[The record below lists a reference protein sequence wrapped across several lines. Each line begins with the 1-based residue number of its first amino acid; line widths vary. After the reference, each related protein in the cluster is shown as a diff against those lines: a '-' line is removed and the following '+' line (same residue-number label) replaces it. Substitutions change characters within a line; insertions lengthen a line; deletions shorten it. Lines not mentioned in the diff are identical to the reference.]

1 MSFVFFFSSRRRH
14 TRFSRDW
21 SSDVCSSD
29 LRGRPCRAGN
39 RYRVQSRARGE
50 VGPRGGAP
58 GGADR
63 GPPPG
68 RRRPGGPRAGRC
80 AAGVCRHHARGTGRA
95 GRDVGLVRA
104 GTGRG
109 GYGRRAVHRIYGGR
123 RCAYGSGGHRVAADR
138 LVLVPDV
145 RLLDDP
151 AVRFPVFVDPAW
163 SVSKWAYAT
172 SNNCTN
178 TDYSVA
184 RVGLSPDG
192 PCDGAVF
199 RSFFEFPTTNGS
211 VSLKGKHIESAY
223 VQMKLYH
230 SWSCSDTWV
239 NMYLTPAINAT
250 MKASWSAMGLIRHL
264 DAAAGHANKG
274 TGCSD
279 SPQPDMIMNFT
290 GSVVTS
296 QVLTAATNSWNIIA
310 VGFSARDS
318 DGTDESTQSRWKKFY
333 PANAKLIVDY
343 DAKPSKPTGL
353 QVSGVSCPAGA
364 VGIGTLTPTF
374 SSVYPDA
381 DSGQTLTGTYEW
393 IEVPSGGIGTVTDTY
408 PVRKTP
414 PPPAPATANGRGT
427 TAAVA
432 VTNGKMYA
440 YRVRATDPAPYS
452 ITGPWSGWCQFW
464 VDTSVPP
471 APTI

>member
-1 MSFVFFFSSRRRH
+1 
-14 TRFSRDW
+14 
-21 SSDVCSSD
+21 
-29 LRGRPCRAGN
+29 
-39 RYRVQSRARGE
+39 
-50 VGPRGGAP
+50 
-58 GGADR
+58 
-63 GPPPG
+63 
-68 RRRPGGPRAGRC
+68 
-80 AAGVCRHHARGTGRA
+80 
-95 GRDVGLVRA
+95 
-104 GTGRG
+104 
-109 GYGRRAVHRIYGGR
+109 
-123 RCAYGSGGHRVAADR
+123 
-138 LVLVPDV
+138 
-145 RLLDDP
+145 
-151 AVRFPVFVDPAW
+151 
-163 SVSKWAYAT
+163 
-172 SNNCTN
+172 
-178 TDYSVA
+178 
-184 RVGLSPDG
+184 
-192 PCDGAVF
+192 
-199 RSFFEFPTTNGS
+199 
-211 VSLKGKHIESAY
+211 
-223 VQMKLYH
+223 MKLYH

-414 PPPAPATANGRGT
+414 PPPAPATANGRGEVPVQLDRPARSPAHGAGVRGQRNRRHRQRLL
-427 TAAVA
+427 AAASGVGHRRHGVQPWRPFRRWPTRCRIPPA
-432 VTNGKMYA
+432 GGFQ
-440 YRVRATDPAPYS
+440 PAPRPRRRRRRVAEPTR
-452 ITGPWSGWCQFW
+452 ITGYR
-464 VDTSVPP
+464 
-471 APTI
+471 